1 MKYKADQWTTATA
14 IQAAIRSI
22 AHKAAQLD
30 ALFRQRLM
38 QKLVSLKKAS
48 TIKESQNYTALS
60 EKR

>member
-1 MKYKADQWTTATA
+1 MTATA

-22 AHKAAQLD
+22 AHKAALLD

-38 QKLVSLKKAS
+38 QNLVSLKKAS

>member
-1 MKYKADQWTTATA
+1 MKPKADQWMTCKAN
-14 IQAAIRSI
+14 QDDIRSI
-22 AHKAAQLD
+22 AHKAVQLD

-38 QKLVSLKKAS
+38 QTFVSLKKAS